1 MCDFLTGPEHKDRK
15 KITEPE
21 TALNAERHACDAI
34 FSVLSSG
41 DKQQAMSL
49 YSQVLLARTKSNYEG
64 IIDLAHVILGET

>member
-15 KITEPE
+15 KITELE